1 MGGSLCKKCVEQ
13 FVSICL
19 FLFKLELE
27 KDDADA

>member
-19 FLFKLELE
+19 FFKLELE